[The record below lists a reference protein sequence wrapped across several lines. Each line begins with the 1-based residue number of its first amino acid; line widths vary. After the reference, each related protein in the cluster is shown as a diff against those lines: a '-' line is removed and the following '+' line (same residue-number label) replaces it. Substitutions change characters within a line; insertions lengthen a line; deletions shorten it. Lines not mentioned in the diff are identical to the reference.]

1 MMRELKTFLAVVR
14 FGTFA
19 SAGAHIGVT
28 QSAVSAQMQ
37 RLEEDLGFPLFDR
50 TGRSASLNPA
60 GKRAVTVAEELL
72 AVYARLA
79 HPDEDNEQGG
89 QLRVGAIASAQ
100 VSFLVPALQR
110 FRTVAPAWRVR
121 LIPGLS
127 LNLLSMVDSGDA
139 DLAILIKPPF
149 AIPSELRWQTL
160 RREPYVMLVPATLSI
175 ASWRDGLRA
184 HPFIRYDTGSFG
196 GRLVDRFLR
205 RSRINVQEIVELD
218 ELQAIV
224 DLVAHGVGVALVPLA
239 ASLRVNDAVTVLSL
253 GEETFHRDIGI
264 LERNVQPRKKM
275 LERFTQCVIDA
286 SLPLAGTNEQIGI
299 GEDHHAPRP
308 TGDDEDAD

>member
-37 RLEEDLGFPLFDR
+37 RLEEELGFPLFDR
-50 TGRSASLNPA
+50 TGRSASLNAA

-72 AVYARLA
+72 AVYARLV
-79 HPDEDNEQGG
+79 HPEEDNEQGG

-110 FRTVAPAWRVR
+110 FRDAAPAWRVR
-121 LIPGLS
+121 LIPGVS
-127 LNLLSMVDSGDA
+127 LNLLSMVDGGDA
-139 DLAILIKPPF
+139 DLAVLIKPPF
-149 AIPSELRWQTL
+149 AIPPELRWRTL
-160 RREPYVMLVPATLSI
+160 RREPFVVLAPATMQ
-175 ASWRDGLRA
+175 ASAWREALRSQ
-184 HPFIRYDTGSFG
+184 PFIRYDTGSFG

-205 RSRINVQEIVELD
+205 RARINVQEIVELD

-224 DLVAHGVGVALVPLA
+224 DLVAHGVGVALVPMA
-239 ASLRVNDAVTVLSL
+239 ASLRLGEAVRVLSL
-253 GEETFHRDIGI
+253 GQETFHREIGI

-275 LERFTQCVIDA
+275 LECFTQCVVDA
-286 SLPLAGTNEQIGI
+286 TRPIADTHTRFTN
-299 GEDHHAPRP
+299 DAP
-308 TGDDEDAD
+308 